1 MPEIRLDKFL
11 AGQLPDVSRTGAKEL
26 LKKGLVTVDGETVK
40 RYDHKLDP
48 EKAVVAV
55 SEKVI
60 SYREHL
66 YIMLNKPAGVVC
78 AVRDKLTPTVMEL
91 LPPELRRPG
100 LFPAG
105 RLDKD
110 SVGFVLLTDDGELA
124 HRMLSPSS
132 HVPKRY
138 FVRLE
143 KPVSDD
149 APELFR
155 SGMTI
160 DEDEKCLPA
169 ELEICG
175 CDSSSDHNM
184 ECFVTLHEGKF
195 HQIKRMFEATG
206 NSVVYLRRV
215 RIGGVTLDDKLSE
228 GEVRLLEENE
238 IKSLISY

>member
-1 MPEIRLDKFL
+1 MRLDKFL
-11 AGQLPDVSRTGAKEL
+11 SGQIPDISRNDAKEL
-26 LKKGLVTVDGETVK
+26 LKKGLVTVDGEVVK

-48 EKAVVAV
+48 EKSVVAV
-55 SEKVI
+55 SGKVI
-60 SYREHL
+60 IYREHL

-78 AVRDKLTPTVMEL
+78 AVRDRITPTVMEL

-124 HRMLSPSS
+124 HRMLSPVS

-143 KPVSDD
+143 KPVPESVC
-149 APELFR
+149 ELFE

-160 DEDEKCLPA
+160 DGGEKCLPA
-169 ELEICG
+169 ELEICE
-175 CDSSSDHNM
+175 HNI
-184 ECFVTLHEGKF
+184 ECFVTLHEGKY
-195 HQIKRMFEATG
+195 HQIKRMFQAADNT
-206 NSVVYLRRV
+206 VVYLKRIA
-215 RIGGVTLDDKLSE
+215 IGGVILDDSLEE
-228 GEVRLLEENE
+228 GEARIMEENE
-238 IKSLISY
+238 IKALISY

>member
-1 MPEIRLDKFL
+1 MPLMRLDKFIS
-11 AGQLPDVSRTGAKEL
+11 GQMPSVSRNDAKEL
-26 LKKGLVTVDGETVK
+26 LKKGLVTVDGAVVK

-48 EKAVVAV
+48 EKSVVAV
-55 SEKVI
+55 SGNVI
-60 SYREHL
+60 TYREHL

-78 AVRDKLTPTVMEL
+78 AVRDRITPTVMEL

-124 HRMLSPSS
+124 HKMLSPVS

-143 KPVSDD
+143 KPVTDD
-149 APELFR
+149 VRELFE

-160 DEDEKCLPA
+160 DGDEKCLPA
-169 ELEICG
+169 ELEILEY
-175 CDSSSDHNM
+175 NI
-184 ECFVTLHEGKF
+184 ECFVTLHEGKY
-195 HQIKRMFEATG
+195 HQIKRMFQTAG
-206 NSVVYLRRV
+206 NSVIYLKRV
-215 RIGGVTLDDKLSE
+215 QIGGVILDDSLGE
-228 GEVRLLEENE
+228 GEARILEENE